1 MDKISKAEL
10 DAFLKM
16 PFDLEIMGRL
26 YYQARELL
34 LGYAFDVF
42 KPKTQE
48 RDKFISILLDVM
60 IKISAM
66 KYHLKNYEQHE
77 TLCIEQ
83 LKAKCGANSHIS
95 LQAYELLFELE
106 AFMFQMKSVLDLA
119 VKFLEALFPHRFK
132 TMTFGEKGEDL
143 IKGLEKFKKDKNAK
157 KEIVDSIISMI
168 KDDQTSWLKQAITLR
183 DSLNHFKTIAGY
195 NYQAKKMGDKWEI
208 IVPKIARLNVLTY
221 MKKIYSNCLEFI
233 QEFMCLVIGMF
244 LKGFTVGMR
253 TTNMSSFGEPLN
265 QYIKFGLDLNGTSVD
280 SSKSQITNIANY
292 KYKLKNKP
300 QQRLQPDAE

>member
-42 KPKTQE
+42 KPKTDE
-48 RDKFISILLDVM
+48 RDKFISILVNVM

-66 KYHLKNYEQHE
+66 KYHLKNYERHE

-95 LQAYELLFELE
+95 LQAHELLFELE
-106 AFMFQMKSVLDLA
+106 AFMFQMKSALDLA
-119 VKFLEALFPHRFK
+119 VKFLEALFPDRFK

-157 KEIVDSIISMI
+157 KEIVDSIVLMI

-183 DSLNHFKTIAGY
+183 DTLNHFKTIAGY

-208 IVPKIARLNVLTY
+208 IVPKIAGLNVLTY
-221 MKKIYSNCLEFI
+221 MKTIYPNCLEFI
-233 QEFMCLVIGMF
+233 QDFMCLIIGMF
-244 LKGFTVGMR
+244 LKGFTVGIR
-253 TTNMSSFGEPLN
+253 TTNVSSFGEPLN
-265 QYIKFGLDLNGTSVD
+265 QYIKFGLDLTATSVD
-280 SSKSQITNIANY
+280 SSKAPTTNIADY
-292 KYKLKNKP
+292 KYK
-300 QQRLQPDAE
+300 

>member
-1 MDKISKAEL
+1 MDKIGKAEF
-10 DAFLKM
+10 DALLKM

-26 YYQARELL
+26 YYQARELML
-34 LGYAFDVF
+34 SHGFDIF
-42 KPKTQE
+42 KPKEEE
-48 RDKFISILLDVM
+48 RDKFISILVDVM

-77 TLCIEQ
+77 TLCIKQ

-106 AFMFQMKSVLDLA
+106 AFMFQMKSALDLA

-132 TMTFGEKGEDL
+132 TKTFGDMGEDL

-168 KDDQTSWLKQAITLR
+168 RDDQTSWLKQAIR
-183 DSLNHFKTIAGY
+183 FRSSLNHFKTIAGY
-195 NYQAKKMGDKWEI
+195 NYQAKKIGDKWEI

-221 MKKIYSNCLEFI
+221 METTYSNCLEFI
-233 QEFMCLVIGMF
+233 QDFMCLVIGMF
-244 LKGFTVGMR
+244 LKGFTVGIR
-253 TTNMSSFGEPLN
+253 TTNVSSFGEPLN
-265 QYIKFGLDLNGTSVD
+265 QYIKFALDLTTTSVD
-280 SSKSQITNIANY
+280 SSKSQITNITDY
-292 KYKLKNKP
+292 KYK
-300 QQRLQPDAE
+300 